1 MVYNYI
7 MTKTE
12 KLLLLLFVWGFY
24 FLFFLLVPENKIR
37 NLVEQNYL
45 LLQCFCKEHQY
56 KHK

>member
-24 FLFFLLVPENKIR
+24 FIFFYWYLKNKIR
-37 NLVEQNYL
+37 NLVKQNYL

-56 KHK
+56 KYK